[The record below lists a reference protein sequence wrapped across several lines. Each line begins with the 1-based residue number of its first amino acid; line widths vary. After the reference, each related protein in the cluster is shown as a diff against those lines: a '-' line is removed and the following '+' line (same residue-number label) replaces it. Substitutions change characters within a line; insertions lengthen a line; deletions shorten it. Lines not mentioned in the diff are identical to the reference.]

1 MLKFKLIWWLSKLK
15 LHLTTTPSTCK
26 TVFQIFF
33 PKHSKLKGRECIGI
47 GNDNLQE
54 NRYSVSKYVDN
65 KLETMGKYLCSLFY
79 ESFTAQIQEIQ
90 EYVAIII
97 YIFATVLRKITL
109 LLFACHGTNKGFIL
123 LAQSGVVSF
132 QLV

>member
-1 MLKFKLIWWLSKLK
+1 M
-15 LHLTTTPSTCK
+15 
-26 TVFQIFF
+26 
-33 PKHSKLKGRECIGI
+33 KGRECIGI

-65 KLETMGKYLCSLFY
+65 KLETMGKYLCSLLLPRY
-79 ESFTAQIQEIQ
+79 KSK
-90 EYVAIII
+90 YVAIII